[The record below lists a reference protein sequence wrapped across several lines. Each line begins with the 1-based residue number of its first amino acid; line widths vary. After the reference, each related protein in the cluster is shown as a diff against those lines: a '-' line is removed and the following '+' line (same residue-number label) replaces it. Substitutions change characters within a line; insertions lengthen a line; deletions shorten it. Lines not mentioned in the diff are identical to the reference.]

1 MGFDPQEKSSLR
13 LLIVDDQEAVLEIM
27 EAICAKLGLKNVDK
41 ARDGAEALALA
52 LEREYSIIVC
62 DLNMSGIDGFDLLR
76 AVRREMHIAKT
87 KFIIMSSR
95 ADAETILSAKRLGAD
110 NYIVK
115 PFSPRAFQEKISS
128 FIS

>member
-1 MGFDPQEKSSLR
+1 MSLDQQEKSSLR
-13 LLIVDDQEAVLEIM
+13 LLIVDDQEAVLEIV

-41 ARDGAEALALA
+41 ARDGAEALALV
-52 LEREYSIIVC
+52 LDQKYSIIVC

-76 AVRREMHIAKT
+76 AVRKETEISTT

-95 ADAETILSAKRLGAD
+95 ADAETILAAKRLGAD

-115 PFSPRAFQEKISS
+115 PFSPRAFQEKILTI
-128 FIS
+128 IS